1 MKSKIKN
8 VILAVQILFVL
19 LLVSA
24 GEMSAYASFADDT
37 FAESV
42 LAEQTSP
49 KITLDL
55 HSVTLKEALKAVE
68 AQSDY
73 RFMYNNSLVNPEKR
87 VSIQCNAE
95 SFVSV
100 LEKLFA
106 NSGIDYKIV
115 DNQVVLS
122 AKESSFVENKL
133 SEDKQSDNSRH
144 SVQGIITDDS
154 TGEPIAGVA
163 IVVKGKNTFATTD
176 VDGKYEI
183 ECAPG
188 DVLVFSFL
196 GLETVEMPINNRR
209 NLSFSMKQD
218 IIALDNLVVTG
229 YQTISKERATGS
241 FNTVSVE
248 QLNKPQTSV
257 EQALIGNVSGL
268 QIINKGYKDRDES
281 IIIRGLTSLGANSA
295 PLIIVDGFAIEGTLS
310 SLNPNDIANITVLKD
325 AAAASIWG
333 ARSANGV
340 IVITTK
346 SAKKGKVNVELNAFV
361 KFSGK
366 MNLDYANPLASSAET
381 IEYEK
386 FAFDT
391 DNFAQGHHI
400 SSDTW
405 TWRVYNEYGKNYTQ
419 ATIAMNE
426 NKFGYLSD
434 SELSTTLNK
443 LASQNNK
450 DQIKKYMLSSPIT
463 QQYNLTV
470 SGGNEKVSNIFS
482 MMYDKN
488 IGELRG
494 DENGR
499 YTINFRN
506 NIALFKWLDINV
518 GAMVQYDKSKN
529 RGLGLA
535 DIQKMSPY
543 DMLVDNNGNYLHVQN
558 NLYLPLVDRYITQ
571 KGVQFPYSDWTYN
584 PIREMN
590 GTNIQEENIYGR
602 VQAGLKLKF
611 MEGLTFDSKI
621 QYEIKKY
628 DYRAHYL
635 EDTYKVR
642 FAVNYLS
649 KWNGSPSSTPAQ
661 QLANGDALQ
670 TSDGDLKAWNIRN
683 QLNFDRT
690 FAGKHN
696 ISVIAGTEV
705 YERVYKTSMN
715 PLMYGYNDSN
725 LTFTA
730 PPGGITNYPYNM
742 FDSEDYYEYMTALY
756 YPGTATVKTE
766 TCDRYFSLYANAS
779 YTYNNKYTLSGS
791 YRVDA
796 SNLISSDAAIRYSPF
811 WSVGASWNLSK
822 EAFMQDS
829 DWINRLVLR
838 ATYGFNGNVDKSTSI
853 DPLIKAY
860 YFNDKWGTYRGTIS
874 NYGNP
879 YLCWEKTGALNIG
892 IDFSVLGNKLS
903 GSIDYYNK
911 QGRDLISKIA
921 VADVF
926 GTSSSQDMN
935 AVEMFNKG
943 IELTL
948 SSNLSKG
955 DFSWNGNLNFSYNK
969 NKITKLYKNS
979 SIQGYRLYGP
989 GSGWEYYEGYDANTL
1004 WSLKYGGMMDVA
1016 GMYQPVIVDKNGE
1029 NPIPMTT
1036 YYTNLSEDYIIGT
1049 GTTVPPYILGFTNT
1063 FKYKNLSLSFIIT
1076 GYFGHKFRATGFN
1089 YPMVEYGVAAPN
1101 KYYTDVL
1108 NANPD
1113 NMVTLEK
1120 EYPSYFSDYM
1130 QFIDCN
1136 VQSAANIRF
1145 QEINLSY
1152 SLPKSVINYVG
1163 IAGAQIY
1170 GQLNNVGVIAFNKN
1184 NEDPFYPIGTYK
1196 PGIACT
1202 FGVKIN
1208 F

>member
-1 MKSKIKN
+1 MKGIIFIRQLSKTAI
-8 VILAVQILFVL
+8 VLLVL
-19 LLVSA
+19 LLCTSA
-24 GEMSAYASFADDT
+24 LWAQSIKIK
-37 FAESV
+37 
-42 LAEQTSP
+42 QTNAPISL
-49 KITLDL
+49 I
-55 HSVTLKEALKAVE
+55 LKEIQK
-68 AQSDY
+68 QSGYSFVYSNLLEGINNKVSISHEGSVSDI
-73 RFMYNNSLVNPEKR
+73 NSLLN
-87 VSIQCNAE
+87 
-95 SFVSV
+95 
-100 LEKLFA
+100 KLFKDTDIVYEIKGKQIA
-106 NSGIDYKIV
+106 LLDNKIKQGSGK
-115 DNQVVLS
+115 NEKT
-122 AKESSFVENKL
+122 A
-133 SEDKQSDNSRH
+133 
-144 SVQGIITDDS
+144 
-154 TGEPIAGVA
+154 PISQIA
-163 IVVKGKNTFATTD
+163 VKGKVTDENGEPLVGVGIQNETTREFASTNFDGDYSINAKNGDKLLFSYIGMENTSVIVGNKSLINITLKTD
-176 VDGKYEI
+176 
-183 ECAPG
+183 A
-188 DVLVFSFL
+188 
-196 GLETVEMPINNRR
+196 
-209 NLSFSMKQD
+209 
-218 IIALDNLVVTG
+218 IALENVVVTG

-257 EQALIGNVSGL
+257 EQALVGNVSGL
-268 QIINKGYKDRDES
+268 QIIDKGYNEREES

-295 PLIIVDGFAIEGTLS
+295 PLIIVDGFAIEGSLS

-381 IEYEK
+381 VEYEK
-386 FAFDT
+386 LAFET
-391 DNFAQGHHI
+391 NNFTQGHHI

-405 TWRVYNEYGKNYTQ
+405 TWRAYNEYGKNYTQ

-426 NKFGYLSD
+426 NKFGYLTD
-434 SELSTTLNK
+434 SELSATLSR

-450 DQIKKYMLSSPIT
+450 DQIRKYMLSAPVT

-470 SGGNEKVSNIFS
+470 SGGNEKVTNILS
-482 MMYDKN
+482 MMFDKN
-488 IGELRG
+488 IGEMKG
-494 DENGR
+494 SENGR

-518 GAMVQYDKSKN
+518 GTMVQYDKSMN
-529 RGLGLA
+529 NGLTLA

-543 DMLVDNNGNYLHVQN
+543 DMLVDNNGDYLHVQN

-590 GTNIQEENIYGR
+590 GTNIKEENIYGR
-602 VQAGLKLKF
+602 VQAGLKIKF
-611 MEGLTFDSKI
+611 MEGLSFDSKI
-621 QYEIKKY
+621 QYEIQKSN
-628 DYRAHYL
+628 YRAHYL

-649 KWNGSPSSTPAQ
+649 KWNGSPSSTPKQ
-661 QLANGDALQ
+661 QLAKGDALQ
-670 TSDGDLKAWNIRN
+670 TSEGDLKAWNARN
-683 QLNFDRT
+683 QLNFERT
-690 FAGKHN
+690 FADKHN
-696 ISVIAGTEV
+696 VSVIAGTEV
-705 YERVYKTSMN
+705 YERVYATTSN
-715 PLMYGYNDSN
+715 PLMYGYNDNN

-730 PPGGITNYPYNM
+730 PPGGITDYPYNM

-756 YPGTATVKTE
+756 YPGTATMKAE

-811 WSVGASWNLSK
+811 WSVGASWNMSK
-822 EAFMQDS
+822 EDFMQDA
-829 DWINRLVLR
+829 DWLNRLVLR

-853 DPLIKAY
+853 DPLIKVY
-860 YFNDKWGTYRGTIS
+860 YYNDKWGAYRGTIS

-892 IDFSVLGNKLS
+892 VDFSVLGNKLS

-911 QGRDLISKIA
+911 QGKDLISKIA

-935 AVEMFNKG
+935 AVQMHNKG
-943 IELTL
+943 IELSL

-955 DFSWNGNLNFSYNK
+955 DFTWNGNLNFSYNK

-979 SIQGYRLYGP
+979 SIQGNRLYGP

-1004 WSLKYGGMMDVA
+1004 WSLRYGGMMDVA

-1036 YYTNLSEDYIIGT
+1036 YYTSLSEDYIVGT
-1049 GTTVPPYILGFTNT
+1049 GTTVPPCILGFTNS
-1063 FKYKNLSLSFIIT
+1063 FKYRNLSLSFIIT

-1101 KYYTDVL
+1101 KYYSDAL

-1113 NMVTLEK
+1113 KMVTFEK

-1130 QFIDCN
+1130 QFIDYN

-1145 QEINLSY
+1145 QEINLTY
-1152 SLPKSVINYVG
+1152 SLPKNVTNFIG
-1163 IAGAQIY
+1163 ISGAQVY
-1170 GQLNNVGVIAFNKN
+1170 GQLNNIGVIAFNKN
-1184 NEDPFYPIGTYK
+1184 NEDPFYPMGTYK
-1196 PGIACT
+1196 PGMACT